1 MAPGFDIVVVA
12 VVLLAVIVGVLI
24 AANSTGV
31 YDRIGQGALDLDSE
45 TPGAATAPSA
55 ALRDEEI
62 RQMVEARNL
71 RRAARGEAP
80 LEVEDEVRRLAHS
93 GAAPQADA
101 GLRAEIRQLVEAR
114 NVRRTARGQ
123 EPLDVE
129 AETERRLRELG
140 GG

>member
-1 MAPGFDIVVVA
+1 MGIDVIVIAVVA
-12 VVLLAVIVGVLI
+12 LAVVVGVLV
-24 AANSTGV
+24 AASSTGV

-45 TPGAATAPSA
+45 TPGAAAPPSA

-93 GAAPQADA
+93 GATPQADA
-101 GLRAEIRQLVEAR
+101 GLRAEIRQHVEAR
-114 NVRRTARGQ
+114 NARRMARGQ